1 MRHLFVTPQQLSN
14 ETITIEGPDAHHLL
28 NVLRVRAGEAL
39 ILLDN
44 EGVAFHAVIAEAGKR
59 SLTFRR
65 GKPAEM
71 PEEPL
76 LHITVAQ
83 ALGKGD
89 KFEQVVQHGTEAG
102 ASAFIPVMTERTV
115 IKLDANT
122 KDDKRGR
129 WVLIAKG
136 AAEQSG
142 RARIPEVFPATELMK
157 LASQF
162 GEYKLVM
169 LLHPG
174 GERLA
179 EVIPHAVLEVSPCLV
194 IVGPEGGFSDREVER
209 IKDAGARIVSLG
221 GHVLRTETASL
232 VAVSQLLFAA
242 QFLTGSKK

>member
-1 MRHLFVTPQQLSN
+1 MRHLFVTPQQLST

-44 EGVAFHAVIAEAGKR
+44 TGAAFHATITEAGKR
-59 SLTFRR
+59 ALSFRR

-89 KFEQVVQHGTEAG
+89 KFEQVIQHGTEVG

-129 WVLIAKG
+129 WSLIAKG

-142 RARIPEVFPATELMK
+142 RARIPAVAPATELMK
-157 LASQF
+157 LADQF
-162 GEYKLVM
+162 GEYKEVM
-169 LLHPG
+169 VLHPG
-174 GERLA
+174 GERL
-179 EVIPHAVLEVSPCLV
+179 EDVIPSAVLEMSPCLV
-194 IVGPEGGFSDREVER
+194 IVGPEGGFSDREIECAKR
-209 IKDAGARIVSLG
+209 AGARIVSLG
-221 GHVLRTETASL
+221 GHILRTETAAL

-242 QFLTGSKK
+242 QYLSGNRT